1 MSLTSF
7 ILGLLIIA
15 VSVLMI
21 IKTEWLVKNFGR
33 IYWFEKHLGT
43 EGGTR
48 LGYKFI
54 AIVLLFFGVLSLTGL
69 HIQFFSWLLS
79 PLMNAGV

>member
-1 MSLTSF
+1 MNI
-7 ILGLLIIA
+7 ILGLLITGLG
-15 VSVLMI
+15 VLMV

-33 IYWFEKHLGT
+33 IYWFDKHLGT

-54 AIVLLFFGVLSLTGL
+54 SLVLIFFGILALTGL
-69 HIQFFSWLLS
+69 YVPFFNWLLS
-79 PLMNAGV
+79 PLMNAGIN